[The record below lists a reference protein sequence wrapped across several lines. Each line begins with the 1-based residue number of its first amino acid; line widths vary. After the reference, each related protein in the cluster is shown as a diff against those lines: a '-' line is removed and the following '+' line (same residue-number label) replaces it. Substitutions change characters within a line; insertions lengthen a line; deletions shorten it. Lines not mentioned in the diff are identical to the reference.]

1 MKPNLTES
9 RTHRHPIFVIIR
21 ALIWVIAKTTYRLKY
36 EGRENIPKVGPA
48 FLLPNHITYIDWA
61 ILAATCKRPIRYVMY
76 HEYYNFP
83 VLKYIFKWVGCIPVA
98 QSKDDPIVKEQAF
111 KMMEEAIQN
120 GDLVC
125 VFPEG
130 TLTRDGRLVKFRS
143 GYERVLK
150 NIDTP
155 VIPIAMTG
163 LWGSYFSRKG
173 GKAFIKLP
181 KPSRRKMYVKILEP
195 IHKDIA
201 TAEHVQDLIHKEI
214 DELNKTF

>member
-1 MKPNLTES
+1 MKAES
-9 RTHRHPIFVIIR
+9 TSQNQDLLFYYQIILLILIGLSLQQLANALFV
-21 ALIWVIAKTTYRLKY
+21 TS
-36 EGRENIPKVGPA
+36 
-48 FLLPNHITYIDWA
+48 
-61 ILAATCKRPIRYVMY
+61 
-76 HEYYNFP
+76 
-83 VLKYIFKWVGCIPVA
+83 CIM
-98 QSKDDPIVKEQAF
+98 STKDDPAVKEQAF
-111 KMMEEAIQN
+111 KLMEEAIQN

-181 KPSRRKMYVKILEP
+181 KPSRRKMFVKILKP

-201 TAEHVQDLIHKEI
+201 TADYVQDLIHTEI
-214 DELNKTF
+214 DKINKTF